1 MAKPQLFDSVL
12 HLRFKRTNNLTRA
25 FRNSYYQQMPRSKK
39 NTQITHP
46 FGRLM
51 SPSFKVSGISVSGYI
66 SFDIANAAG
75 ADITEALNK
84 WEADTPNS
92 MYAANTLPAMVA
104 NPPVII
110 A

>member
-1 MAKPQLFDSVL
+1 MYKQSN
-12 HLRFKRTNNLTRA
+12 KG
-25 FRNSYYQQMPRSKK
+25 NSYYPQSKEK
-39 NTQITHP
+39 NETAHP

-66 SFDIANAAG
+66 SFEMANAAG
-75 ADITEALNK
+75 ADITDALNK